1 MRVPSFKTLFERTK
15 ELAKLAKEPFIKA
28 RAKRALDAAM
38 DNAKLQEM
46 DAEEAL
52 EKHLV
57 GVIEGTTGLDAATVL
72 KHLNTIESAER
83 TVKTLEEF
91 KNQFFAE

>member
-1 MRVPSFKTLFERTK
+1 MKVPSFKTLFERTK
-15 ELAKLAKEPFIKA
+15 ELAKLAKAPFIKA
-28 RAKRALDAAM
+28 RAKRVLDAAI

-52 EKHLV
+52 EKHLSEV
-57 GVIEGTTGLDAATVL
+57 VEGTTGLDIDKVL

-83 TVKTLEEF
+83 TTTTLEEF
-91 KNQFFAE
+91 KTQFFAE